1 MGKGTPKGEGQ
12 ENGVLPGG
20 EGQSSKRVD
29 KVKSLTL
36 SDIKAPISSGRK
48 EFCKLTLCYR
58 LNSFNSK

>member
-48 EFCKLTLCYR
+48 GFHKLTLCSR
-58 LNSFNSK
+58 LNSFNS